1 MSVKGGYKYID
12 FTGCIFT
19 KDAATSTETSNVYKA
34 TKAGVYD
41 SVEATYG
48 KCLRIG
54 GLVLNGQDIDE
65 QNVNRTVSDGGAIT
79 VPLFV
84 QSSALLTELTPAEKT
99 FQSAIISIANT
110 DEITITVT
118 GA

>member
-19 KDAATSTETSNVYKA
+19 KDAATSTETATVYKA
-34 TKAGVYD
+34 TKAGIYD
-41 SVEATYG
+41 SVETTYG

-54 GLVLNGQDIDE
+54 GLILNGQDVDE
-65 QNVNRTVSDGGAIT
+65 QNVNRTVSDGAIT
-79 VPLFV
+79 VPLFI
-84 QSSALLTELTPAEKT
+84 QSSALLTELTPTGKT
-99 FQSAIISIANT
+99 FQSAVISIANT

>member
-19 KDAATSTETSNVYKA
+19 KDAVTSTETTNIYKA
-34 TKAGVYD
+34 TRAGIYE
-41 SVEATYG
+41 SVETTYG

-65 QNVNRTVSDGGAIT
+65 QNVNRTISDGSAIT
-79 VPLFV
+79 VTLFV
-84 QSSALLTELTPAEKT
+84 QSSVLLAEITPSDTT
-99 FQSAIISIANT
+99 FQSAIISIANN

-118 GA
+118 GS